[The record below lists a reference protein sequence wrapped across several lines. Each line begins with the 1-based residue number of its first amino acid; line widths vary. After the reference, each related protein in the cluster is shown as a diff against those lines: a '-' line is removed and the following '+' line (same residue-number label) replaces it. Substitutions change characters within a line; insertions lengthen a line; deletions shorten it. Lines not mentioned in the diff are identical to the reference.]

1 MSSALRPS
9 DRLAVR
15 KLPMMIDARTP
26 SRTLNAVDV
35 HVQSH
40 RTEAAM
46 PHLFDPNRID
56 DESKYLAAL
65 DELDALMAEEP
76 DAGAER
82 RIDELF
88 ALIEEYELRKPGR
101 EHA

>member
-1 MSSALRPS
+1 
-9 DRLAVR
+9 
-15 KLPMMIDARTP
+15 
-26 SRTLNAVDV
+26 
-35 HVQSH
+35 
-40 RTEAAM
+40 M
-46 PHLFDPNRID
+46 PHLFDPKRID
-56 DESKYLAAL
+56 NDSKYLAAL

-101 EHA
+101 AQEV

>member
-1 MSSALRPS
+1 
-9 DRLAVR
+9 
-15 KLPMMIDARTP
+15 
-26 SRTLNAVDV
+26 
-35 HVQSH
+35 
-40 RTEAAM
+40 M
-46 PHLFDPNRID
+46 PHLLDPSRID
-56 DESKYLAAL
+56 NDSKYLAAL

-101 EHA
+101 SQAG

>member
-1 MSSALRPS
+1 
-9 DRLAVR
+9 
-15 KLPMMIDARTP
+15 
-26 SRTLNAVDV
+26 
-35 HVQSH
+35 
-40 RTEAAM
+40 M
-46 PHLFDPNRID
+46 PHLFDPKRID
-56 DESKYLAAL
+56 NDSKYLAAL

-101 EHA
+101 AQAG

>member
-1 MSSALRPS
+1 
-9 DRLAVR
+9 
-15 KLPMMIDARTP
+15 
-26 SRTLNAVDV
+26 
-35 HVQSH
+35 
-40 RTEAAM
+40 M

>member
-1 MSSALRPS
+1 
-9 DRLAVR
+9 
-15 KLPMMIDARTP
+15 
-26 SRTLNAVDV
+26 
-35 HVQSH
+35 
-40 RTEAAM
+40 M
-46 PHLFDPNRID
+46 PHLFDPNRIY

-101 EHA
+101 ELA

>member
-1 MSSALRPS
+1 
-9 DRLAVR
+9 
-15 KLPMMIDARTP
+15 
-26 SRTLNAVDV
+26 
-35 HVQSH
+35 
-40 RTEAAM
+40 M
-46 PHLFDPNRID
+46 PHLFDPNRIN

>member
-1 MSSALRPS
+1 
-9 DRLAVR
+9 
-15 KLPMMIDARTP
+15 
-26 SRTLNAVDV
+26 
-35 HVQSH
+35 
-40 RTEAAM
+40 M
-46 PHLFDPNRID
+46 PHLLDPSRID
-56 DESKYLAAL
+56 NDSKYLAAL

-101 EHA
+101 SQEG